1 MHFMAQSTSIGN
13 LDKKL
18 FQEEASGILNWA
30 LDGLRCWIDIGLAP
44 PEEVRMAT
52 KAYRVE
58 SDYLGTFIEAHVVRV
73 KGSRVQAKVLHTK
86 YSEWAEPNGERPLG
100 ITVFGRMMV
109 ERGFVKEKTGLV
121 HYLDIELVD

>member
-1 MHFMAQSTSIGN
+1 
-13 LDKKL
+13 
-18 FQEEASGILNWA
+18 
-30 LDGLRCWIDIGLAP
+30 
-44 PEEVRMAT
+44 MAT